1 MASVNGDSECSAVA
15 VSGEQREKVVE
26 LHRATTVKV
35 CGWVVGVSGREQ
47 GQKIIEIDTAASV
60 DISDAIFRN
69 IGDIRE
75 GEPVWL
81 RGGFKEV
88 QFNLSVRWGI
98 G

>member
-1 MASVNGDSECSAVA
+1 MNGDSECSAVA

-26 LHRATTVKV
+26 LHRATAVKV

-60 DISDAIFRN
+60 DISHAIFRNIRN

-75 GEPVWL
+75 GEPIWL
-81 RGGFKEV
+81 GGVLKEV
-88 QFNLSVRWGI
+88 QFNLSVRRGI

>member
-26 LHRATTVKV
+26 LHRATAVKV
-35 CGWVVGVSGREQ
+35 RGCVVGVSGREQ
-47 GQKIIEIDTAASV
+47 GQKIIEIDTTASV

-81 RGGFKEV
+81 GGVLKEV

>member
-26 LHRATTVKV
+26 LHRATAVKV
-35 CGWVVGVSGREQ
+35 RGWVVGVSGREQ

-60 DISDAIFRN
+60 DISHAIFRN
-69 IGDIRE
+69 IEDIRE

-81 RGGFKEV
+81 GGVLKEV